1 MIQIELPFIKDTNAY
16 LGLKENKSVKIKS
29 ENDNTFDDEKNN
41 LKESTTTETK
51 NPRIVQTSSP
61 IEVTEIDND
70 SKPQKPKRKGWWS
83 K

>member
-1 MIQIELPFIKDTNAY
+1 MN
-16 LGLKENKSVKIKS
+16 
-29 ENDNTFDDEKNN
+29 EKNN
-41 LKESTTTETK
+41 LNETATTETK

-61 IEVTEIDND
+61 IEVTKIDND